1 MEAADRRLRDGR
13 RAHRAHGHRGHAGRE
28 LQRRAGRRHPAGR
41 GRAAHTPAGEAA
53 LSRDGSGG
61 RALRAALPAA
71 GRGRSR
77 DHPGDLRA
85 RLPRSPSD
93 ETAAAVLRRALGAGD
108 LMERLPVLPLGQL
121 VVYPHVVLPLALTDP
136 KAVQLIDEIIQGEK
150 RLLLGV
156 VRSMGGM
163 EPPEGAVMN
172 TLPHQLYDVG
182 TLGTIVRML
191 KLGDGSVRVM
201 VQGLEGARLNN
212 IAQGEK
218 WLMADSEP
226 LQENTLEDARTEAL
240 KRTTI
245 AQFSRVID
253 IAPYLGAELHEAL
266 AGITEDGKLAD
277 FIAANLDLALPAK
290 AELLAIDD
298 VTHRLERLG
307 EFLVQELQV
316 LEVGTQIQEKVKS
329 RLDQNQREYVLRE
342 QLQVIRQELG
352 EGEGDDELEEL
363 AKRLDEAQLSAEAK
377 KVADRELKRLRQMS
391 PQSAEYQVARTYL
404 DVFATLPWGRVTQD
418 QLDLKAAREILDR
431 DHYDLKTV
439 KERILEYLA
448 VRTLNP
454 NARGSILCFVG
465 PPGVGKTS
473 LGQSIAESLGRKF
486 TRVSLGGVRDEAEI
500 KGHRRTYVGAIPGRI
515 IHALQRCETRTPVLM
530 LEVLDPAQNSTF
542 VDHYLEVPFDL
553 SGVMFIATANSTLPI
568 PDPLLDRMEQ
578 LTLVGYTPSEK
589 LQIAKR
595 YLLPRQ
601 LKETGLGKAE
611 ESERAHVGDG
621 ALERLIGEYTRE
633 AGVRQLEREIQGVLR
648 KAALEVVEGGAKMV
662 RVSSKNLEKY
672 AGQPKVQSEVAG
684 RAPEIGVATGLA
696 WTPVGG
702 DIMFIEAIRMPGK
715 GQITLTGQL
724 GDVMKESAQAAWSLL
739 RARASAL
746 GIPLDAF
753 TQSDVHLH
761 VPAGGVPKDGPSAG
775 ITIAAALASLL
786 CRRPARHDVA
796 MTGELTLRGRV
807 LPIGGLKEKLTA
819 AARAGV
825 TSVLVPARN
834 KSDLIDL
841 PEEVRKLLDIK
852 LVETIDDVL
861 DLALLDAPPADDRR
875 GDRRSGGIRVVTPPS
890 GPPAPPA
897 PPPPGEA
904 RR

>member
-1 MEAADRRLRDGR
+1 
-13 RAHRAHGHRGHAGRE
+13 
-28 LQRRAGRRHPAGR
+28 
-41 GRAAHTPAGEAA
+41 
-53 LSRDGSGG
+53 
-61 RALRAALPAA
+61 
-71 GRGRSR
+71 
-77 DHPGDLRA
+77 
-85 RLPRSPSD
+85 
-93 ETAAAVLRRALGAGD
+93 
-108 LMERLPVLPLGQL
+108 MERLPVLPLGQL

-150 RLLLGV
+150 RVLLGV
-156 VRSMGGM
+156 VKSMGGI

-201 VQGLEGARLNN
+201 VQGLERARLKE

-218 WLMADSEP
+218 WLMAGCEQ
-226 LQENTLEDARTEAL
+226 LIENTLEDARTEAL
-240 KRTTI
+240 KRTVI

-253 IAPYLGAELHEAL
+253 IAPYLGAELHEVL
-266 AGITEDGKLAD
+266 AGITEAGKLAD

-298 VTHRLERLG
+298 VTRRLERLG

-316 LEVGTQIQEKVKS
+316 LEVGTQIQEKVKN

-363 AKRLDEAQLSAEAK
+363 GRRLDEAQLSAEAK
-377 KVADRELKRLRQMS
+377 KIADRELKRLRQMS

-404 DVFATLPWGRVTQD
+404 DVFAALPWGRVTQD
-418 QLDLKAAREILDR
+418 RLDLKAAREILDR
-431 DHYDLKTV
+431 DHYDLKTI

-454 NARGSILCFVG
+454 NAKGSILCFVG

-473 LGQSIAESLGRKF
+473 LGQSIAEALGRKF

-500 KGHRRTYVGAIPGRI
+500 RGHRRTYVGAIPGRI
-515 IHALQRCETRTPVLM
+515 IHALQRCDTRTPVLM
-530 LEVLDPAQNSTF
+530 LDEVDKMGADVRGDPTAALLEVLDPAQNSTF

-553 SGVMFIATANSTLPI
+553 SGVMFIATANSTMPI

-578 LTLVGYTPSEK
+578 LTLVGYTPAEK

-595 YLLPRQ
+595 YLMPRQ
-601 LKETGLGKAE
+601 LKETGLD
-611 ESERAHVGDG
+611 ERAHFGDG

-648 KAALEVVEGGAKMV
+648 KAALEVVEAGAKTV
-662 RVSSKNLEKY
+662 KVSSKNLEKY

-746 GIPLDAF
+746 GIPQEAF

-761 VPAGGVPKDGPSAG
+761 VPAGAVPKDGPSAG

-819 AARAGV
+819 AARAGMK
-825 TSVLVPARN
+825 SVLVPERN
-834 KSDLIDL
+834 KNDLIDL
-841 PEEVRKLLDIK
+841 PEEVQKLLEIK

-861 DLALLDAPPADDRR
+861 ELGLLEAPPSEERK
-875 GDRRSGGIRVVTPPS
+875 GERRSGGIRVTTPLPPSTPPS
-890 GPPAPPA
+890 T
-897 PPPPGEA
+897 GEA